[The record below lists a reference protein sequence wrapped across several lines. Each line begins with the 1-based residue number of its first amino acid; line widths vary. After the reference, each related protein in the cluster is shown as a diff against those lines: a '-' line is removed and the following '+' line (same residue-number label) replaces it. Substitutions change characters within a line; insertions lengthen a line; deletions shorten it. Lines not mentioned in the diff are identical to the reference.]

1 MNKVSEGHIPN
12 MPSSVI
18 LTKNI
23 VDNNNLSIP
32 MDTVLEITYDDN
44 IKVVFDNKYV
54 ISKKD
59 FEWYLENGKIEV
71 DGYANDSAVSFQNK
85 YTQDNFISELTSF
98 LNQYKSFS
106 TPIVSN
112 LNIYD
117 DKIDFDLK
125 LHISPSSTDMPSQLQ
140 ISNVMSIMFEPRTK
154 IIVKNTGTDTYNVKI
169 GNYINESYKDNYVI
183 IRTDNGKYFS
193 KNGENINWTDNLELA
208 YSYPEEEIKDVAE
221 IAAKNNNVEVEYKTV
236 GSLMT
241 TENTSTGELCVLINK
256 DGKYFDN
263 YGNITTDINNAKMF
277 DNQID
282 GEYKNNEWMYKSV
295 LDLSKETNT
304 IINTDEFNA
313 GNKAYQDKQAK
324 INAYKEIEK
333 KRFDDILKNKTLSEL
348 EKEKNELEIV
358 LKQLKNNYPGHV
370 FYYDAHEENINR
382 IQDKLNY
389 TNKLINAKNTE
400 NVTENISNAL
410 LTNFDLNDL
419 DQFEQFVYADFIKHM
434 SKEEALQIIINNVE
448 GDYSQLST
456 KLAEVAEQLQP
467 ANENTDNNDIIKP
480 GDIVY
485 VTTPHGRYDNEK
497 CEVVD
502 YAKDF
507 NGFKVKS
514 LVDDSVFYVF
524 KGVDEIIKDSST
536 PKALRSVT
544 VEFEDGDVIN
554 TNMAAHLTDADILDY
569 YKVGKTFNLGNGDK
583 DKMVAVKNVIIN
595 ENITDDDIELRSNIN
610 NIIYKRTSYIKNEF
624 GGNERVIKELDA
636 IKLIDDI
643 FYILKNINKK

>member
-1 MNKVSEGHIPN
+1 
-12 MPSSVI
+12 
-18 LTKNI
+18 
-23 VDNNNLSIP
+23 
-32 MDTVLEITYDDN
+32 
-44 IKVVFDNKYV
+44 
-54 ISKKD
+54 
-59 FEWYLENGKIEV
+59 
-71 DGYANDSAVSFQNK
+71 
-85 YTQDNFISELTSF
+85 
-98 LNQYKSFS
+98 
-106 TPIVSN
+106 
-112 LNIYD
+112 
-117 DKIDFDLK
+117 
-125 LHISPSSTDMPSQLQ
+125 
-140 ISNVMSIMFEPRTK
+140 
-154 IIVKNTGTDTYNVKI
+154 
-169 GNYINESYKDNYVI
+169 
-183 IRTDNGKYFS
+183 
-193 KNGENINWTDNLELA
+193 
-208 YSYPEEEIKDVAE
+208 
-221 IAAKNNNVEVEYKTV
+221 
-236 GSLMT
+236 
-241 TENTSTGELCVLINK
+241 
-256 DGKYFDN
+256 
-263 YGNITTDINNAKMF
+263 
-277 DNQID
+277 
-282 GEYKNNEWMYKSV
+282 
-295 LDLSKETNT
+295 
-304 IINTDEFNA
+304 
-313 GNKAYQDKQAK
+313 
-324 INAYKEIEK
+324 
-333 KRFDDILKNKTLSEL
+333 
-348 EKEKNELEIV
+348 
-358 LKQLKNNYPGHV
+358 
-370 FYYDAHEENINR
+370 
-382 IQDKLNY
+382 
-389 TNKLINAKNTE
+389 
-400 NVTENISNAL
+400 
-410 LTNFDLNDL
+410 
-419 DQFEQFVYADFIKHM
+419 M